1 LTKGN
6 QNVTNKEAVVKQVEL
21 FKTDA
26 GREPFADW
34 LEDLDK
40 VTRAKINSF
49 LDRVALGG
57 EKKISSG

>member
-1 LTKGN
+1 
-6 QNVTNKEAVVKQVEL
+6 VKQVEL